1 MQAKLTICK
10 ACVQTFTLSSP
21 LECLKCW
28 YICKR
33 RFPFALSI
41 YFLLPKINQTALQ
54 FLTPDTKKIY
64 HAVKL
69 KYFSFAKQIQVYS
82 YVLRIFVIL

>member
-41 YFLLPKINQTALQ
+41 YFLPPKINQTALQ

-69 KYFSFAKQIQVYS
+69 KYLSFAKQIQVYTF
-82 YVLRIFVIL
+82 YEFL